1 MILKLVGVT
10 KELIWGGTRL
20 REEYGKSG
28 GECIAESWELSC
40 HHDGLS
46 VIDGGEFDGMTL
58 KQFISENSNAVGDFS
73 GNDFPL
79 LIKLIDAHDD
89 LSVQVHPDEE
99 YAVKNEGDHG
109 KTEMWY
115 ILNCEPDSYI
125 IFGFNEDMTKEDFRR
140 SIEDNTLT
148 DKVNI
153 VPVKKG
159 DVFLIRAGTLHA
171 IGKGCLIAEI
181 QQSSNVTYRV
191 YDYGRPRELHIE
203 KALDVTDTKRTSIP
217 QNKTGRAISENITEL
232 MVCEFFSVYRENISG
247 VGEIHQNNKSFNH
260 MLVLDGTGSITDG
273 STALDVKK
281 GESFFITAG
290 TPWKIS
296 GKCTVLFTSLT
307 NI

>member
-10 KELIWGGTRL
+10 KELIWGGDRL
-20 REEYGKSG
+20 REEYGKCG
-28 GECIAESWELSC
+28 GERIAESWELSC

-58 KQFISENSNAVGDFS
+58 ERFLAENPDAVGDFS

-89 LSVQVHPDEE
+89 LSIQVHPNEE
-99 YAVKNEGDHG
+99 YAVKHEGDHG

-115 ILNCEPDSYI
+115 ILDCEPDSYI
-125 IFGFNEDMTKEDFRR
+125 VFGFGEDMTCESFRR

-203 KALDVTDTKRTSIP
+203 KALDVTDTTRTVIP
-217 QNKTGRAISENITEL
+217 KNRSGRVVSDNITEL
-232 MVCEFFSVYRENISG
+232 IVCEYFSVYRENISG
-247 VGEIHQNNKSFNH
+247 VGEIHRNDKSFCH
-260 MLVLDGTGSITDG
+260 VLVLDGTGNITDG
-273 STALDVKK
+273 NTALDLKK
-281 GESFFITAG
+281 GESFFVTAG
-290 TPWKIS
+290 TSWKI
-296 GKCTVLFTSLT
+296 GGECTVLFTSLT